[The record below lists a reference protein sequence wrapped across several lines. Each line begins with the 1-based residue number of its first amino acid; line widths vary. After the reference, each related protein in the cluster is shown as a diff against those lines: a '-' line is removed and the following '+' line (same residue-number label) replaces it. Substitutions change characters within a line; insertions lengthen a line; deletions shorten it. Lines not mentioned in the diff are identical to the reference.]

1 VPRVIALYLQT
12 FRSFKLVE
20 ERAAPRRST
29 ELSAHTTP
37 VANAEH
43 TTGALQ
49 MLAFS

>member
-1 VPRVIALYLQT
+1 VITLYLPT

-20 ERAAPRRST
+20 LWAALRRSA
-29 ELSAHTTP
+29 EFSAHTTP